1 MVKTLRLSFALKNTY
16 RVNSILYA
24 VKQIPI
30 LKRVL
35 PDSLYRIRGFKI
47 FANVLTGIW
56 ELLSIFL
63 GKFLYFLTMVCG
75 IGLLYDK
82 AAPEAVFLHILLF
95 LTVIGAFTNTHLFN
109 PTRDKYYAMILLR
122 MDARAYT
129 LSNYA
134 YAMAKVVVGFLP
146 LALLFGLQRGVA
158 WWCCLLLPLAV
169 AGAKLTVAAFS
180 LWDYTRRGFA
190 YNENKLTKYVWLAA
204 GLLLALAYGLP
215 ALGVVLPVGV
225 SMAAF
230 GLLIVSGAVS
240 IRTICTFQSYRA
252 VNQELLA
259 QMLQQMDSAK
269 TAAKKT
275 VEKSISADTSITS
288 RRQGFAYLNE
298 LFIKRHQKI
307 LWKATEKITAVILG
321 LVAVGLL
328 AIRLST
334 EVGETLNGILL
345 LWLPYFTFIMYKPR
359 HRLHPGALYELRPQ
373 PADLRFLQGAEV
385 HPGALPHPPVG
396 DYQNQ
401 RSPGADAGRR
411 PGAAALRLRR
421 HGKSPGLCGA
431 GGNDPGAERLL
442 LHPLSDNLLPA
453 PALQCRHRAEKRH
466 LFPGDDGNVPG
477 VLLFDERAPA
487 DPGLR
492 PGVHRVLPDLLRG
505 GLCPGLPPGAQDLP
519 HPRITTTRPCRRT
532 RRQGHLH
539 II

>member
-345 LWLPYFTFIMYKPR
+345 LWLPYFTFIMYSLNRGTGFTRALFMNCDHSLLTYAFFKEPKCILALFR
-359 HRLHPGALYELRPQ
+359 IRLWEIIKINAVPALTL
-373 PADLRFLQGAEV
+373 G
-385 HPGALPHPPVG
+385 G
-396 DYQNQ
+396 
-401 RSPGADAGRR
+401 
-411 PGAAALRLRR
+411 
-421 HGKSPGLCGA
+421 GLA
-431 GGNDPGAERLL
+431 LL
-442 LHPLSDNLLPA
+442 LYASGGTENPLDYAVLVVTILALSVFFSIHYLTIYYLLQPYNAGTELKSGTYSLVMMGTYLVCFFLMNVRLPILVFGLGCIAFCLIYSVVACVLVYRLA
-453 PALQCRHRAEKRH
+453 PKTFRIRA
-466 LFPGDDGNVPG
+466 
-477 VLLFDERAPA
+477 
-487 DPGLR
+487 
-492 PGVHRVLPDLLRG
+492 
-505 GLCPGLPPGAQDLP
+505 
-519 HPRITTTRPCRRT
+519 
-532 RRQGHLH
+532 
-539 II
+539 

>member
-1 MVKTLRLSFALKNTY
+1 
-16 RVNSILYA
+16 
-24 VKQIPI
+24 
-30 LKRVL
+30 
-35 PDSLYRIRGFKI
+35 
-47 FANVLTGIW
+47 
-56 ELLSIFL
+56 
-63 GKFLYFLTMVCG
+63 
-75 IGLLYDK
+75 
-82 AAPEAVFLHILLF
+82 
-95 LTVIGAFTNTHLFN
+95 
-109 PTRDKYYAMILLR
+109 MILLR

-328 AIRLST
+328 AIRLSP

-345 LWLPYFTFIMYKPR
+345 LWLPYFTFIMYSLNRGTGFTRALFMNCDHSLLTYAFFKSR
-359 HRLHPGALYELRPQ
+359 SASWRSSASACGRLSKSTQ
-373 PADLRFLQGAEV
+373 
-385 HPGALPHPPVG
+385 
-396 DYQNQ
+396 
-401 RSPGADAGRR
+401 SRR
-411 PGAAALRLRR
+411 
-421 HGKSPGLCGA
+421 
-431 GGNDPGAERLL
+431 
-442 LHPLSDNLLPA
+442 
-453 PALQCRHRAEKRH
+453 
-466 LFPGDDGNVPG
+466 
-477 VLLFDERAPA
+477 
-487 DPGLR
+487 
-492 PGVHRVLPDLLRG
+492 
-505 GLCPGLPPGAQDLP
+505 
-519 HPRITTTRPCRRT
+519 
-532 RRQGHLH
+532 
-539 II
+539 

>member
-30 LKRVL
+30 LKRLL

-47 FANVLTGIW
+47 FANILTGIW
-56 ELLSIFL
+56 EVLSIFL

-82 AAPEAVFLHILLF
+82 APPEAVFLHILLF

-158 WWCCLLLPLAV
+158 WWCCLLLPPAV
-169 AGAKLTVAAFS
+169 AGAKLTVAAAS
-180 LWDYTRRGFA
+180 LWDYTRRGTA
-190 YNENKLTKYVWLAA
+190 YNENKLTKHIWLAA

-215 ALGVVLPVGV
+215 ALGVVLPTSV

-230 GLLIVSGAVS
+230 GLLIVSGAASV
-240 IRTICTFQSYRA
+240 RTIRAFPSYCA

-269 TAAKKT
+269 TATKKT

-328 AIRLST
+328 AIRLSP

-345 LWLPYFTFIMYKPR
+345 LWLPYFTFIMYSLNRGTGFTRALFMNCDHSLLTYAFFKEPKCILALFR
-359 HRLHPGALYELRPQ
+359 IRLWEIIKINAVPALTL
-373 PADLRFLQGAEV
+373 G
-385 HPGALPHPPVG
+385 G
-396 DYQNQ
+396 
-401 RSPGADAGRR
+401 
-411 PGAAALRLRR
+411 
-421 HGKSPGLCGA
+421 GLA
-431 GGNDPGAERLL
+431 LL
-442 LHPLSDNLLPA
+442 LYASGGTENPLDYAVLVVTILALSVFFSIHYLTIYYLLQPYNAGTELKSGTYSLVMMGTYLVCFFLMNVRLPILVFGLGCIAFCLIYSVVACVLVYRLA
-453 PALQCRHRAEKRH
+453 PKTFRIRA
-466 LFPGDDGNVPG
+466 
-477 VLLFDERAPA
+477 
-487 DPGLR
+487 
-492 PGVHRVLPDLLRG
+492 
-505 GLCPGLPPGAQDLP
+505 
-519 HPRITTTRPCRRT
+519 
-532 RRQGHLH
+532 
-539 II
+539 